1 MPRLWRGKGDCPLRR
16 ARCAL
21 IGRCAKE
28 LSRGTEPRQDKR
40 GLRVVREIEKAA
52 FLFVGQGAQY
62 IGMGED
68 LYAAFP
74 ESKAVFDKAN
84 KVLGFS
90 LSELCFTGP
99 AQELTQT
106 QNCQP
111 AILVTSI
118 AAWEAFKK
126 VTRPMLWHGYP
137 ESPVTSYVAGL
148 SLGEYSA
155 LVAAGAIALEEAV
168 YLVRKRGEFMEEEA
182 LKSPGKM
189 ASVLGLDLA
198 IIKNICR
205 ETKAEIA
212 NINCPGQI
220 VISGGVKEIEEAA
233 KLAEE
238 QGAKRVILLEVSGAF
253 HSSFMQGAALKL
265 AGELEKIKINTP
277 QIPLV
282 SNVTAKPVTKPEEIR
297 ANLIKQITASVLWEG
312 SMKFILSKNVVTFF
326 EFGPGRVLKGLMR
339 RIDETAKVTN
349 IEKKEDILNLS
360 K

>member
-1 MPRLWRGKGDCPLRR
+1 MKQV
-16 ARCAL
+16 AL
-21 IGRCAKE
+21 
-28 LSRGTEPRQDKR
+28 
-40 GLRVVREIEKAA
+40 
-52 FLFVGQGAQY
+52 LFAGQGAQY
-62 IGMGED
+62 VGMGKD
-68 LYAAFP
+68 LYVAFL
-74 ESKAVFDKAN
+74 ESKAVFDKAD

-90 LSELCFTGP
+90 LSKLCFAGP
-99 AQELTQT
+99 AAELTQT

-118 AAWEAFKK
+118 AAWEAFKAAI
-126 VTRPMLWHGYP
+126 RYP
-137 ESPVTSYVAGL
+137 LSAIRYVAGL

-155 LVAAGAIALEEAV
+155 LVAAGAIDLEEAV

-189 ASVLGLDLA
+189 ACVLGLDLA

-205 ETKAEIA
+205 ETKVEIA

-220 VISGGVKEIEEAA
+220 VVSGGIKEIEEAA

-238 QGAKRVILLEVSGAF
+238 QGAKKVILLEVSGAF

-265 AGELEKIKINTP
+265 AGELQKIKINTP

-297 ANLIKQITASVLWEG
+297 ANLIKQITASVLWED
-312 SMKFILSKNVVTFF
+312 SMKFLLSEGIKNFM

-339 RIDETAKVTN
+339 RIDENVQVIN
-349 IEKKEDILNLS
+349 IETKEDILDLMS
-360 K
+360 G